1 MVQPSCEHQPQDQE
15 TTTKTVRSRQPWYLA
30 SGLALFLVIYF
41 LPLPPPLTAGSEAV
55 ILTHGGKLCLGLLAV
70 AILFWVTE
78 VLPFHVTA
86 LGAMLL
92 MPLLGVTDGVQVL
105 KESGEVVRISG
116 VAQGYKEI
124 VRISFGNDLILFFL
138 GVFLL
143 SGAFS
148 FTTLGKRMTLKMLQ
162 ILGVSTRRVVLG
174 FLIMGTLISM
184 WVSDVGVAAILL
196 PIGVG
201 ILKQAGCQPLRSNFG
216 RALMIASCWGP
227 IFGGIGTPAGC
238 GPNPIAISFM
248 RTFAGMEISFIDW
261 MIIGVPA
268 SLVLIPFGWLVL
280 MVMFPPEIRELPLDR
295 DDIRGRLREL
305 GGLSKPEVGTIAVFA
320 VVIFLWVFNPLIA
333 RLTGGVIDLPISF
346 VSILGGVLLFLPP
359 FRVLD
364 QDKASQAISWDSII
378 LIMASLGLGMMT
390 FHTGAAKWLAVI
402 LLGGITSLSP
412 VVLIFV
418 VVLVVI
424 FMKLFLASNTVTGII
439 IIPILIS
446 LAVSF
451 GIHPWVLVAPAAFT
465 SSLGIIL
472 ITQTP
477 TNIIPYTS
485 GYFTI
490 GDFAKSGIVMSV
502 LMAVLITVVIAVIG
516 PISGIYSY

>member
-1 MVQPSCEHQPQDQE
+1 MVQPSREQQPLDRE
-15 TTTKTVRSRQPWYLA
+15 AITKTVGSRQPWYLA
-30 SGLALFLVIYF
+30 SGLVLFLVIYF
-41 LPLPPPLTAGSEAV
+41 LPLPPPLTLDSEV
-55 ILTHGGKLCLGLLAV
+55 IVLTHGGKLCLGLLAV

-105 KESGEVVRISG
+105 KESGEVVRITG

-148 FTTLGKRMTLKMLQ
+148 YTSLGRRMTLNMLR
-162 ILGVSTRRVVLG
+162 ILGVSTRRVLLG

-184 WVSDVGVAAILL
+184 WVSGVGVAAILL

-201 ILKQAGCQPLRSNFG
+201 ILKQAGCEPLRSNFG
-216 RALMIASCWGP
+216 KALMISSCWGP

-248 RTFAGMEISFIDW
+248 RSLTGMEISFLDW
-261 MIIGVPA
+261 MLIGVPA
-268 SLVLIPFGWLVL
+268 SLILIPFGWIVL
-280 MVMFPPEIRELPLDR
+280 MVMFPPEIRELPLSR
-295 DDIRGRLREL
+295 EDIHRQLKNLGRISR
-305 GGLSKPEVGTIAVFA
+305 PEIGTVVIFA
-320 VVIFLWVFNPLIA
+320 AVIFLWVFNPLIA
-333 RLTGGVIDLPISF
+333 CLTGGVIDLPISF

-364 QDKASQAISWDSII
+364 QEKAAQAVSWDSII

-390 FHTGAAKWLAVI
+390 YHTGAAKWLAVI

-412 VVLIFV
+412 VALVFA
-418 VVLVVI
+418 VVLVV
-424 FMKLFLASNTVTGII
+424 
-439 IIPILIS
+439 
-446 LAVSF
+446 
-451 GIHPWVLVAPAAFT
+451 
-465 SSLGIIL
+465 
-472 ITQTP
+472 
-477 TNIIPYTS
+477 
-485 GYFTI
+485 
-490 GDFAKSGIVMSV
+490 
-502 LMAVLITVVIAVIG
+502 
-516 PISGIYSY
+516 